1 MHITGRRIVS
11 IVIAITISLPPY
23 IPSAMSEMIS
33 TEAALGIDNRQELLN
48 VTESFILQEKVAVEL
63 SRLGVDREHLVARIR
78 SMTDEELAALAE
90 NIDSMPAGAGAIEV
104 IGIVFLVLLILE
116 LVGVTDIFKKL

>member
-11 IVIAITISLPPY
+11 IVIAITIALPPY

-63 SRLGVDREHLVARIR
+63 SRLGVDREHLMARIR
-78 SMTDEELAALAE
+78 SMTDEELAALAD